1 MPETVDVIV
10 PVRRV
15 SPKGEHCFFGYY
27 DIPAADN
34 AGRHLCHRVQF
45 RDRLPRRGDVA
56 EIGWLDVPRR
66 AEDVSD
72 DPEFHA
78 FAETH
83 AWNFQQS
90 SMLQWLLPEPDT
102 CLFNVFEQ
110 ERYGSRV
117 RNLRTGQTRSL
128 PLPVANVSRD
138 GTKALC
144 INMSRLFDFRPGYG
158 YEELPDPLANVAQ
171 PRDDGVFLMDTATG
185 DARLILSLAEIV
197 EFLEQSGEKV
207 GGRKVLINHITFNP
221 SASRFLL
228 LLRTFPEPGKRWD
241 TYLVTAD
248 TAGRNLRHHQVWGI
262 ASHYHWRDDD
272 GMLFYMNVS
281 GPRTLELALVS
292 DSTGS
297 VECVDTT
304 YFSYDGHCS
313 YSPDLRWILY
323 DSYVDNST
331 PDYLRNLQVYSLDR
345 REGTLLGR
353 FRAGP
358 LTPQTNDLR
367 CDLHPRWMPGGRAV
381 TFDSIHEGF
390 RGVYWA
396 DLREVV
402 GR

>member
-10 PVRRV
+10 PVHRI

-27 DIPAADN
+27 DIPAVDN

-56 EIGWLDVPRR
+56 EIGWL
-66 AEDVSD
+66 AL
-72 DPEFHA
+72 PESAGSEPDTTFHP

-90 SMLQWLLPEPDT
+90 SMLQWLAPEPDT
-102 CLFNVFEQ
+102 CLFNTFEQ

-117 RNLRTGQTRSL
+117 HNLRTGQTRSL

-138 GTKALC
+138 GAKALC
-144 INMSRLFDFRPGYG
+144 INMSRLFAFRPGYG
-158 YEELPDPLANVAQ
+158 YEELPDPLSDVPA
-171 PRDDGVFLMDTATG
+171 PHDDGVFLMDLATG

-197 EFLEQSGEKV
+197 EFLEQSGENID
-207 GGRKVLINHITFNP
+207 GRKVLINHITFNP

-248 TAGRNLRHHQVWGI
+248 AAGQNLRRHQVWGI

-281 GPRTLELALVS
+281 GPKTLELALVS

-297 VECVDTT
+297 VECIDTA
-304 YFSYDGHCS
+304 YFGYDGHCS

-345 REGTLLGR
+345 REGILLGR
-353 FRAGP
+353 FRAAP
-358 LTPQTNDLR
+358 LTPENNDLR

-381 TFDSIHEGF
+381 TFDSIHEGY

-396 DLREVV
+396 DVNGVV
-402 GR
+402 G